1 MSQALRL
8 RLKLK
13 ELSESLALGRFT
25 SKEKSLAGFEPEEV
39 RRLEPGD
46 SPSSSSFDALKSILY
61 KRYFLRVKRAE
72 KSVRALI
79 CLDTSPSMRV
89 GFGQITK
96 REFMLAVAGEVVEGF
111 TEAAA
116 EVGFIAWSSEIEDE
130 LPPLSGVFR
139 ARERLTM
146 LSEKNAKRC
155 LTRPAALF
163 NHLLKVKDRPS
174 IVFVFS
180 DWHDTGEFGEALK
193 KCLAAKLDIV
203 PIVISDTFSRGT
215 PRFLG
220 DMIFKSAESKTAKVL
235 ERISPEEAEGVKIFS
250 LMKLPFIAIS
260 PDAEDGEWRDN
271 FIEFFENRIRE
282 RG

>member
-1 MSQALRL
+1 MSRQRLRL

-25 SKEKSLAGFEPEEV
+25 SREKSLAGFEPEEV
-39 RRLEPGD
+39 RRLQPGD
-46 SPSSSSFDALKSILY
+46 SPTSSSFDALRSILY

-72 KSVRALI
+72 KSARALI
-79 CLDTSPSMRV
+79 CLDNSSSMRA
-89 GFGQITK
+89 GFGKITK
-96 REFMLAVAGEVVEGF
+96 REFMFAVVEEVIEGL

-116 EVGFIAWSSEIEDE
+116 EVGFIIWSCEIEDE

-146 LSEKNAKRC
+146 LGERNIKHC

-163 NHLLKVKDRPS
+163 EYLLRVKDRPS

-180 DWHDTGEFGEALK
+180 DWHDTGEFSQALK

-203 PIVISDTFSRGT
+203 PVVISDIFNRGT

-220 DMIFKSAESKTAKVL
+220 DALFKSAESKAVKAL
-235 ERISPEEAEGVKIFS
+235 ERISGRCEGLKIFS
-250 LMKLPFIAIS
+250 SLKLPFIDIS
-260 PDAEDGEWRDN
+260 PDTEAGEWREN
-271 FIEFFENRIRE
+271 FIEFFENRG
-282 RG
+282 RGMR

>member
-1 MSQALRL
+1 MSRALRL

-25 SKEKSLAGFEPEEV
+25 SREKSLAGFEPEEV
-39 RRLEPGD
+39 RRLQSGD
-46 SPSSSSFDALKSILY
+46 SPASSSFDALRSILY

-79 CLDTSPSMRV
+79 CLDNSPSMRA
-89 GFGQITK
+89 GFGKITK
-96 REFMLAVAGEVVEGF
+96 REFMFTVAGEVVEGL

-116 EVGFIAWSSEIEDE
+116 EVGFIVWSCEIENE
-130 LPPLSGVFR
+130 SPPLSGVFR
-139 ARERLTM
+139 ARERLAVIG
-146 LSEKNAKRC
+146 EKNVKHG

-163 NHLLKVKDRPS
+163 NYLLKIKDRPS
-174 IVFVFS
+174 IIFIFS
-180 DWHDTGEFGEALK
+180 DWHDTGEFSEALK

-203 PIVISDTFSRGT
+203 PVVISDIFNRGT

-220 DMIFKSAESKTAKVL
+220 DALFKSAENKAAKAL
-235 ERISPEEAEGVKIFS
+235 ERISPEAEGAKIFS
-250 LMKLPFIAIS
+250 SLKLPSIVIS
-260 PDAEDGEWRDN
+260 PDMEDNRWREH
-271 FIEFFENRIRE
+271 FIEFFENRERE